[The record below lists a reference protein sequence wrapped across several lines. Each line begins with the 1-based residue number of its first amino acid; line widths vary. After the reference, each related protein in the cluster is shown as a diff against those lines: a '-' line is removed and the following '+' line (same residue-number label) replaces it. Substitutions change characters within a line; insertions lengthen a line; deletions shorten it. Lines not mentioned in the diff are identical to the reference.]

1 MKQNKIIELSPYHS
15 PIGTLLLGSYEQLLC
30 LCLWEES
37 ASFEKRLQK
46 MQTLSGASFVHKSS
60 PIIEETKRQLDEYL
74 IKSVPI
80 SIFLF
85 TYGVLLFSKRRGM
98 S

>member
-1 MKQNKIIELSPYHS
+1 MKQNEIIELSSYHS

-46 MQTLSGASFVHKSS
+46 IQALSRASFVHKSS
-60 PIIEETKRQLDEYL
+60 PIIEETKRQLDEYFNKKAFQL
-74 IKSVPI
+74 PS
-80 SIFLF
+80 SHSLMGHF
-85 TYGVLLFSKRRGM
+85 FSA
-98 S
+98 SNVE